1 MPDYVWGRNPILETL
16 RSTRQVKRILL
27 ADGQREAPAIATILA
42 EAERRHIPIENVPRQ
57 RLDQLSQGA
66 VHQGCLAVVEER
78 KYATLEQI
86 LGYARQKK
94 RRLFSADP

>member
-16 RSTRQVKRILL
+16 HSTRQVQRILI
-27 ADGQREAPAIATILA
+27 ADGLRDAPVIAAILH
-42 EAERRHIPIENVPRQ
+42 EAERRRIPIEAVPRQ

-66 VHQGCLAVVEER
+66 VHQGCLAVVEAR

-86 LGYARQKK
+86 IV
-94 RRLFSADP
+94 LFAQASHTSAL